1 MSHRKSGDDPV
12 FDNRVLVG
20 TGAFHVWPVVALIW
34 RTVDVGRTVDGLGL
48 APEPIDDDEVLGARG
63 VLVKPPDGP
72 PVVVLE
78 PATEGRLAAA
88 LARDDEGESGTY
100 TAPAGGLEEAL
111 DAGYR
116 VIAEGAGPFGRSA
129 LVDLPEGVHATRFLV
144 IVPAPA
150 ATIGE

>member
-1 MSHRKSGDDPV
+1 MSERKSGDGAASDWA
-12 FDNRVLVG
+12 LVG
-20 TGAFHVWPVVALIW
+20 TGASWVWPVVALIW
-34 RTVDVGRTVDGLGL
+34 RTVDVERTVDRLGL

-63 VLVKPPDGP
+63 VLVRPPDGP

-100 TAPAGGLEEAL
+100 AAPAGGLEEAL
-111 DAGYR
+111 AAGYKL
-116 VIAEGAGPFGRSA
+116 IAEGEGPFGPSA
-129 LVDLPEGVHATRFLV
+129 LVALPGNERSTRFSV
-144 IVPAPA
+144 IVPAPP